1 MNLREQ
7 IKRIH
12 AQHSTPEF
20 HAFRGE
26 AIHRMADDLAES
38 FFNLLQRGY
47 TSATGTQQEIWYLV
61 DSVDLRAVIKA
72 RELLKSGDLTSD
84 IPEVV

>member
-7 IKRIH
+7 IMKIH

-26 AIHRMADDLAES
+26 AIHRMVDDLAET
-38 FFNLLQRGY
+38 FFNLLQYDGVV
-47 TSATGTQQEIWYLV
+47 WFLM
-61 DSVDLRAVIKA
+61 DSKDLRAVIKA
-72 RELLKSGDLTSD
+72 RELLKLGNLTSD
-84 IPEVV
+84 VPAVE